1 LFEYDNRILCIMN
14 KRKEL
19 LENEVCSIVRGEER
33 GEERGGGGEGGGR
46 RGKDDRYERKG
57 LDIA

>member
-1 LFEYDNRILCIMN
+1 MN
-14 KRKEL
+14 KRKKL

-33 GEERGGGGEGGGR
+33 GGGGEGGGGR

>member
-1 LFEYDNRILCIMN
+1 MN

-33 GEERGGGGEGGGR
+33 GGGGEGGGAE
-46 RGKDDRYERKG
+46 GERTTGMKG
-57 LDIA
+57 NDWILRNRI

>member
-1 LFEYDNRILCIMN
+1 MTIESFCIMN
-14 KRKEL
+14 KRKKL
-19 LENEVCSIVRGEER
+19 LENEVCSIVR

-57 LDIA
+57 LNIA